1 MTERK
6 SYRVEVVSRKPAPAS
21 PAASRL
27 YDPAKDAARL
37 LGWFGLAVLMIAAPV
52 VGVLSRKALLVL
64 LPVGIGILAAGYVL
78 SVSRVGLQTL
88 RDAFATPI
96 GLCGLFLGGWTVLSL
111 AWTPFPELALPR
123 VAATAAT
130 VLAAAV
136 IIAHLPERRARPYLY
151 LLPAGVALTAI
162 ATMGLAL
169 LGPASFRGGTEFDPS
184 LLERSVLTLAVLLWP
199 AVGALAAFARW
210 RMAAALAALV
220 AASLAAADA
229 RIAMAVFAAAALTF
243 AAGAGAARRLGIALA
258 ALFAVLVLLAPLLPF
273 VLAPLARSVPP
284 VGASTVA
291 AMIDWR
297 ALVAGDL
304 PRLVT
309 GHGLDEARLGVVL
322 GFLPPHTPRTI
333 LFEVWYDLGLLGA
346 VALAALFALGLRAAG
361 EAAPHVAPPLLGG
374 LVATLTIAVFGV
386 ATAELWFVTLV
397 SLQAIAFGLVA
408 RSSRNSR
415 PLAAPLENGPPR
427 HAIDTPRGA

>member
-1 MTERK
+1 MLRK
-6 SYRVEVVSRKPAPAS
+6 SAPVSPE
-21 PAASRL
+21 ASRL

-37 LGWFGLAVLMIAAPV
+37 LGWFGLTVLMIGAPL
-52 VGVLSRKALLVL
+52 VGVVSRRALLVL
-64 LPVGIGILAAGYVL
+64 LPVGIAILAAGYVL
-78 SVSRVGLQTL
+78 SVSRVGLRAL
-88 RDAFATPI
+88 REAFATPI
-96 GLCGLFLGGWTVLSL
+96 GFCGLFLGGWTALSM

-123 VAATAAT
+123 FAATAAT

-151 LLPAGVALTAI
+151 LLPAGVALTAV

-184 LLERSVLTLAVLLWP
+184 LLERSVLTVAILLWP
-199 AVGALAAFARW
+199 AIGALAAFARW
-210 RMAAALAALV
+210 RIAAGLAALAAACLT
-220 AASLAAADA
+220 AADA

-243 AAGAGAARRLGIALA
+243 GAGDARRLGKVLA
-258 ALFAVLVLLAPLLPF
+258 AVFAGLVVLAPLLPF
-273 VLAPLARSVPP
+273 VLAPLALSVPP

-291 AMIDWR
+291 AMTDWR

-309 GHGLDEARLGVVL
+309 GHGLDEARLGVTL

-346 VALAALFALGLRAAG
+346 VALAALFAFGLRAAG

-374 LVATLTIAVFGV
+374 LVATLTIAIFGV

-408 RSSRNSR
+408 RSSRSSR
-415 PLAAPLENGPPR
+415 PLAAPLGNGPSR
-427 HAIDTPRGA
+427 QETGASFSP

>member
-1 MTERK
+1 MPRK
-6 SYRVEVVSRKPAPAS
+6 SAPAS
-21 PAASRL
+21 RPVSRL

-52 VGVLSRKALLVL
+52 VGVLSRRALLVL
-64 LPVGIGILAAGYVL
+64 LPVGIGILAAGYIL
-78 SVSRVGLQTL
+78 SVSRVGLRAL
-88 RDAFATPI
+88 RDAFTTPI
-96 GLCGLFLGGWTVLSL
+96 GLCGLFLGSWTALSL

-123 VAATAAT
+123 LAATAAT

-151 LLPAGVALTAI
+151 LLPSGVALTAI
-162 ATMGLAL
+162 ATMALAL

-184 LLERSVLTLAVLLWP
+184 LLERSVLTLAVLVWP
-199 AVGALAAFARW
+199 AIGALAAFARW

-229 RIAMAVFAAAALTF
+229 RIAIAVFAVAALTF
-243 AAGAGAARRLGIALA
+243 AAGAGGARRFGRVLA
-258 ALFAVLVLLAPLLPF
+258 AVFAGLVLLAPLLPLA
-273 VLAPLARSVPP
+273 LAPLARSVPP

-291 AMIDWR
+291 AMTDWR
-297 ALVAGDL
+297 DLVAGDL
-304 PRLVT
+304 PRLLT
-309 GHGLDEARLGVVL
+309 GHGLDEARLGAAL

-333 LFEVWYDLGLLGA
+333 LFEIWYDLGLLGA
-346 VALAALFALGLRAAG
+346 LALAALLAYGLRAAG

-386 ATAELWFVTLV
+386 ATAEPWFVTLV

-408 RSSRNSR
+408 RSSRGSR
-415 PLAAPLENGPPR
+415 PLAVPPENRPPR
-427 HAIDTPRGA
+427 QAIDTPRST

>member
-1 MTERK
+1 MPRK
-6 SYRVEVVSRKPAPAS
+6 SAPDPS
-21 PAASRL
+21 IASRL

-37 LGWFGLAVLMIAAPV
+37 LGWFGLTVLMIGAPV
-52 VGVLSRKALLVL
+52 VGVLSRRALLVL
-64 LPVGIGILAAGYVL
+64 LPVGIAILAAGYVL
-78 SVSRVGLQTL
+78 SVSHVGLRAL
-88 RDAFATPI
+88 RDAFATPV

-123 VAATAAT
+123 LLATAAT

-136 IIAHLPERRARPYLY
+136 IIAHLPERRARAYLY
-151 LLPAGVALTAI
+151 LLPSGVALTAI
-162 ATMGLAL
+162 ATTLLAL

-210 RMAAALAALV
+210 RMAAVLAVSV
-220 AASLAAADA
+220 AASLTAADA

-243 AAGAGAARRLGIALA
+243 AAGAGEARRLGKLLAIA
-258 ALFAVLVLLAPLLPF
+258 FAGLVVLAPLLPF
-273 VLAPLARSVPP
+273 ALAPLARSVPP

-291 AMIDWR
+291 AMTDWR
-297 ALVAGDL
+297 SIVAGDL
-304 PRLVT
+304 PRLLT
-309 GHGLDEARLGVVL
+309 GHGLDEARLGVSL

-346 VALAALFALGLRAAG
+346 GAFAASVAFGLRAAG
-361 EAAPHVAPPLLGG
+361 EAAPHVAPPLLAG
-374 LVATLTIAVFGV
+374 LVATLAIAVFGV

-408 RSSRNSR
+408 RSSRNDR
-415 PLAAPLENGPPR
+415 PLAAPLENGR
-427 HAIDTPRGA
+427 LQGGTGTPSAP